1 MCEGDHVEKGC
12 HDVCHVNAKDGFRNA
27 KGDKVAD
34 REQKRVV
41 VVEKNLLGN
50 EKVLSVSDRG
60 HKGCAGVQ

>member
-50 EKVLSVSDRG
+50 EKALLS
-60 HKGCAGVQ
+60 K